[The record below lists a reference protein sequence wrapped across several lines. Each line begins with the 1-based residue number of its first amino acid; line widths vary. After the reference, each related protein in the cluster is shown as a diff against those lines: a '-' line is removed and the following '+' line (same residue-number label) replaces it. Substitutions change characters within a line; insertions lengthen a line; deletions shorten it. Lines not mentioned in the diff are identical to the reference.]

1 MKKCVYCGKGS
12 ENKQRTFHRFPNKE
26 KYSQLFEKWIKNMN
40 LDLNIRI
47 SKDSRLCSD
56 HFEKKHF
63 YVENKNT
70 YLKSGSVPTIFNK
83 YKSECAICKVK
94 KGTDLRSFHK
104 FPVNNSQ
111 LLNKWL
117 SYIKMENFYPTIQ
130 DLICSIHFEE
140 NCFLRHG
147 QKKTLRLKKN
157 AIPTIFRDVV
167 YTDPNLI
174 SNIGNYTLH
183 SLNENTINNNNHS
196 TESYKSFNSLSQNEK
211 ITILNMEVNT
221 LHHLEN
227 NAIDNNNY
235 DIIDSIT
242 SDFSENTNKDNN
254 STFVTLSQ
262 KSTVAEVQQLN
273 LIQSDHNYCSSP
285 KKLREKYLTLKHCYM
300 LKSKALKIRNQRIS
314 RLKKKVASLK
324 DILQVWITTTQ
335 GHEDKSYNNIL

>member
-157 AIPTIFRDVV
+157 AIPTIFREDVV

-196 TESYKSFNSLSQNEK
+196 T
-211 ITILNMEVNT
+211 
-221 LHHLEN
+221 
-227 NAIDNNNY
+227 DY